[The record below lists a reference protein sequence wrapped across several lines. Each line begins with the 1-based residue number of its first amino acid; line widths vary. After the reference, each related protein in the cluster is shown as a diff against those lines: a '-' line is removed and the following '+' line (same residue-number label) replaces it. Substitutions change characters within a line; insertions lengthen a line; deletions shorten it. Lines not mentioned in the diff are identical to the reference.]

1 MKQALKLVRVGMLLA
16 MVVWLG
22 ACASEEEK
30 EDFSEK
36 QLYNMAR
43 EQIDDDSYQAA
54 IKNLELLES
63 RYPFGPYAEQ
73 AQLEL
78 VYAHYRSFDYDAA
91 VTSADRFIRLH
102 PQHPN
107 VDYAYYLRGLSNYS
121 AGRSFFDRF
130 FDTDMSER
138 DPGPT
143 RESFN
148 DFAQLLARFP
158 NSDYAP
164 DAKARMVYLRNLM
177 ARHEIGVA
185 NYHFKRGAYV
195 AALNRGKH
203 VVENYPQTPAVS
215 DGLAVMVQAY
225 MLLGMDDLAQD
236 SLKVLKENHPNYP
249 ALDESGNFI
258 TKFRLG
264 SVDRSWTN
272 KLTLGVFDEAEP
284 PSFDTRPEWEK

>member
-1 MKQALKLVRVGMLLA
+1 MNQALKLVRMGMLLA
-16 MVVWLG
+16 AVALLG
-22 ACASEEEK
+22 ACASEDEK
-30 EDFSEK
+30 EEVSEK
-36 QLYNMAR
+36 QLYTSAR
-43 EQIDDDSYQAA
+43 EQIENDSYQAA
-54 IKNLELLES
+54 IKNLEMLES

-78 VYAHYRSFDYDAA
+78 IYAHYRSYDYDAA

-107 VDYAYYLRGLSNYS
+107 VDYAWYLRGLSNFS

-143 RESFN
+143 AESFN
-148 DFAQLLARFP
+148 DFAQLLSRFP
-158 NSDYAP
+158 DSDYAP
-164 DAKARMVYLRNLM
+164 DAKARMIYLRNLM
-177 ARHEIGVA
+177 ARHEINVA

-195 AALNRGKH
+195 AALNRGKQ
-203 VVENYPQTPAVS
+203 VVENFPQTPAVA

-225 MLLGMDDLAQD
+225 LLLGMDDLAQD
-236 SLKVLKENHPNYP
+236 SLKVLRENHPDYP
-249 ALDESGNFI
+249 ALDDNGNFI
-258 TKFRLG
+258 TKYRLG

-284 PSFDTRPEWEK
+284 PQFDTRPEWEK